1 MFTSSRVTQKAA
13 RLSRTTRAVAISLG
27 LLLLSSW
34 PPLARGEQLDIT
46 VELFTEL
53 LPSEKQEK
61 LADLGRRMED
71 YFREYEW
78 VEEFNGPPILFT
90 FRMYLVDESVGF
102 EDRYG
107 ARIHASNEYDVQF
120 LDKDCHFAYRP
131 DDRLEHDAIRYHPLT
146 GLMDFYADLI
156 IGNEMDKRSTLGGS
170 PIFKKAQDVVQEA
183 LFSEF
188 FRGWNQR
195 SEELTRALAEE
206 NVPYRKMLAVYFR
219 ALDLWEDDMDEKAR
233 SFCLSALA
241 MIDEILKEKPDQS
254 GPSRYQ
260 REQIDRFFTHHYR
273 EIAELLSEAP
283 NIQGAFELLMTLDPQ
298 HSEFYLGYLEN

>member
-1 MFTSSRVTQKAA
+1 MCSSVKMMKKTDRMSSTI
-13 RLSRTTRAVAISLG
+13 RITAVASSLM
-27 LLLLSSW
+27 LLSFW
-34 PPLARGEQLDIT
+34 PALAADEHLDVT

-53 LPSEKQEK
+53 LPSEKQER

-78 VEEFNGPPILFT
+78 IEEFSGPPIPFT

-107 ARIHASNEYDVQF
+107 ARIHASNEYDVQY

-146 GLMDFYADLI
+146 GLMDFYADMI
-156 IGNEMDKRSTLGGS
+156 IGSEMDKRSTMGGT
-170 PIFKKAQDVVQEA
+170 PYFKKAHDVVQEA

-195 SEELTRALAEE
+195 SEEVGRALAEE

-219 ALDLWEDDMDEKAR
+219 ALDLWENDMSEKAY

-241 MIDEILKEKPDQS
+241 MIDEILEEKPDQS
-254 GPSRYQ
+254 SPSRYQ
-260 REQIDRFFTHHYR
+260 REQIERFFTHHYR
-273 EIAELLSEAP
+273 EIAKLLSEAP
-283 NIQGAFELLMTLDPQ
+283 DSQGAFELLMALDPQ
-298 HSEFYLGYLEN
+298 HSDFYQDYLKN